1 MLNWMAWTVPT
12 AIFFSTIIALLF
24 CMTIWELKSPCIER
38 RGFLPLK
45 TTRGD
50 RLFIGL
56 LTSAYIHLFYL
67 ATVDAALWIATII
80 AVIWMIILMRW
91 G

>member
-1 MLNWMAWTVPT
+1 MEWMVWTLPT
-12 AIFFSTIIALLF
+12 AIFFSTIASILVG
-24 CMTIWELKSPCIER
+24 MTVWQVVSPTVER
-38 RGFLPLK
+38 KGFLPIA

-56 LTSAYIHLFYL
+56 LTSAYVHLAVVGFTDISL
-67 ATVDAALWIATII
+67 WFALGFC
-80 AVIWMIILMRW
+80 VLWMMALMRW